1 MRPGI
6 KAWQHSTR
14 WSFLIRI
21 RHFHISHKTPCLP
34 PKFCIFHFSWVLQSS
49 QNFGGQAN
57 KVNFGCSASG
67 ECTMAENLILCAFYI
82 GKLQKLPNKQHCSI
96 PMILKEWRF
105 SLWDMILQTN
115 ILQQISWKLQEA
127 CGTHRDPFIS
137 DACCFSQP
145 CFDEAANLSYKLGGE
160 RELWLRFIAGRRTWM
175 FEILRILGEGRW
187 FPRARFLKGRWAL
200 MRIKILFHF
209 LYLPSYALLRVTFL
223 LS

>member
-21 RHFHISHKTPCLP
+21 RHLHISHNKPCLP

-127 CGTHRDPFIS
+127 CGTHRIHSSVTPVVVHSHVLMGLQTCPITLITVHCRS
-137 DACCFSQP
+137 
-145 CFDEAANLSYKLGGE
+145 AN
-160 RELWLRFIAGRRTWM
+160 M
-175 FEILRILGEGRW
+175 N
-187 FPRARFLKGRWAL
+187 
-200 MRIKILFHF
+200 
-209 LYLPSYALLRVTFL
+209 V
-223 LS
+223 

>member
-14 WSFLIRI
+14 GSFLIRI
-21 RHFHISHKTPCLP
+21 RHLHISHNTPCLP
-34 PKFCIFHFSWVLQSS
+34 PKFCIFHFSW
-49 QNFGGQAN
+49 AN

-67 ECTMAENLILCAFYI
+67 QYAMAENLILCAFYI
-82 GKLQKLPNKQHCSI
+82 GKLEKLPNKQHCSI
-96 PMILKEWRF
+96 PTILKEWRF
-105 SLWDMILQTN
+105 SRWDMILQTN

-127 CGTHRDPFIS
+127 CGTHWDPFIS

-160 RELWLRFIAGRRTWM
+160 GELWLRFIAGRRTWM

>member
-21 RHFHISHKTPCLP
+21 RHLHISHNTPCLP
-34 PKFCIFHFSWVLQSS
+34 PKFCIFHFSWVLQPS

-67 ECTMAENLILCAFYI
+67 QYTMAENLILCAFYI
-82 GKLQKLPNKQHCSI
+82 GKMEKLPNKQHCSI

-105 SLWDMILQTN
+105 SRWDMILQTN

-160 RELWLRFIAGRRTWM
+160 GGGGGGTLITVHCRSANMNVWDLADLRWRKVVS
-175 FEILRILGEGRW
+175 EGPVPER
-187 FPRARFLKGRWAL
+187 PMSANED
-200 MRIKILFHF
+200 
-209 LYLPSYALLRVTFL
+209 
-223 LS
+223 

>member
-21 RHFHISHKTPCLP
+21 RHLHISHNTPCLP

-82 GKLQKLPNKQHCSI
+82 GKLQILPNKQRCSI

-127 CGTHRDPFIS
+127 YGTHRDPFIS

-160 RELWLRFIAGRRTWM
+160 GGGRGSSDYGSLPVGEHECLRSCG
-175 FEILRILGEGRW
+175 
-187 FPRARFLKGRWAL
+187 
-200 MRIKILFHF
+200 
-209 LYLPSYALLRVTFL
+209 S
-223 LS
+223 